1 MLDERVC
8 FVDSCYG
15 FIVVQHF
22 GLVFLVLA
30 VTFCLAFVDFFG
42 VVLDF
47 DGYFCDLVKRS
58 LEVVAIFLGSNVEE
72 FKKSYIDDFLVHFHL
87 TLVVR
92 IVRLEVVDQPCTT
105 SLGRLDVAILCLLLK
120 LDI

>member
-1 MLDERVC
+1 MLDERIG
-8 FVDSCYG
+8 FIDSCDG

-42 VVLDF
+42 VVFDF
-47 DGYFCDLVKRS
+47 DGHFCDLVKRS
-58 LEVVAIFLGSNVEE
+58 LEVVAIF
-72 FKKSYIDDFLVHFHL
+72 IDDFLVHFHL
-87 TLVVR
+87 TLMVR
-92 IVRLEVVDQPCTT
+92 IVRLEVVDEPCTT
-105 SLGRLDVAILCLLLK
+105 SLGRLDVTILCLLLE